1 MEARYGNWLAQAAY
15 ENNKMIEVFGLPGYT
30 RVKICG
36 IRDEVTAMAAVSAGA
51 DALGFVFAPSKRM
64 VTPER
69 AKEIISVLPP
79 FVAKVGVFVD
89 STAGD
94 IRDVAGYVGL
104 DVIQL
109 HGKEPPEMCA
119 EFSQKVIRAFR
130 VGSTINIDEINLYSA
145 DAYLFDTLVAGQQ
158 GGTGKT
164 FDWRLINIGSI
175 ARPVILAG
183 GLNQDNVSQAIAA
196 VRPYGVDVSSGV
208 ETDGVKDLNKISAF
222 IRRVKSEG

>member
-1 MEARYGNWLAQAAY
+1 M
-15 ENNKMIEVFGLPGYT
+15 PGYT

-36 IRDEVTAMAAVSAGA
+36 IRDEVAAMAAVRAGA
-51 DALGFVFAPSKRM
+51 DAVGFVFALSKRM

-69 AKEIISVLPP
+69 AKEIISILPP

-94 IRDVAGYVGL
+94 IRDIAGYAGL

-109 HGKEPPEMCA
+109 HGKEPPEMCTM
-119 EFSQKVIRAFR
+119 FSQKVIKAFR
-130 VGSTINIDEINLYSA
+130 VGLTINIDEINLYPA
-145 DAYLFDTLVAGQQ
+145 DAYLFDTLVTGQE

-164 FDWRLINIGSI
+164 FDWRLINTGSI

-183 GLNQDNVSQAIAA
+183 GLDPDNVREAISK
-196 VRPYGVDVSSGV
+196 VCPYGVDVSSGV